1 MTRTRMAF
9 KDLLKATA
17 PAAMVVG
24 QEPGNISMT
33 YPAIR
38 YETNSDEVFYADN
51 IPYEITDRY
60 AVTCIEE
67 DPNTPIAKLIR
78 QLPMCAF
85 NRFYVADNLNH
96 TVYNI
101 YF

>member
-1 MTRTRMAF
+1 MTRTRMEF

-17 PAAMVVG
+17 PEAMVVG
-24 QEPGNISMT
+24 QGPGNTSMT